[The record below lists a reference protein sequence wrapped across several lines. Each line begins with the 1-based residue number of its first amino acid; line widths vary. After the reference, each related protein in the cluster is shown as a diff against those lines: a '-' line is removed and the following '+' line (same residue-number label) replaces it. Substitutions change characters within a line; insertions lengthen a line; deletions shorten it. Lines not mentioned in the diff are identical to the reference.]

1 MFPLALF
8 VALALGGTDAQSRL
22 GTYKVDLAAVS
33 VSGLSS
39 GGCMATQFHV
49 AHSKSIMGVAV
60 IAGAPYYCAQNSAL
74 TATETCMKRPE
85 SVAVSYLQQ
94 VTRNAQNIL
103 SIDHTSHMSS
113 ARVFL
118 FAGTK
123 DSTVHPGIIS
133 KVQEYY
139 QEFVTAAGSIRTVLD
154 IPAEHGFPTVS
165 TGGACGSQNS
175 DYINSCGYHAA
186 FELLNHIYGGG
197 LQLINFDQKEYFN
210 FSPPSTYGM
219 DNSGE
224 KLGDKYARLLGYNE
238 VGDLNNIIILYPQA
252 RSTLSNPLGCWDW
265 WGYTG
270 TAYGCYFEPT
280 PLKPPL
286 LLLRPEVMEEFSW
299 RWKAARVWV
308 RRDGGGRGRQ
318 GTLTHR
324 RMLEGRAGYRDTAP
338 ERSPRD
344 RPPRG
349 RERTS
354 EQAVAA
360 LPGHILE
367 QAGSVDRCAAGCGV

>member
-22 GTYKVDLAAVS
+22 GTYKVDQAAVS

-197 LQLINFDQKEYFN
+197 LQRPSESHQPEGELINFDQKEYFN

-265 WGYTG
+265 QLYHMIPSSCSLPFRWGYTG
-270 TAYGCYFEPT
+270 TAYAPA
-280 PLKPPL
+280 PLAQ
-286 LLLRPEVMEEFSW
+286 LRLILPAQF
-299 RWKAARVWV
+299 
-308 RRDGGGRGRQ
+308 
-318 GTLTHR
+318 
-324 RMLEGRAGYRDTAP
+324 P
-338 ERSPRD
+338 
-344 RPPRG
+344 
-349 RERTS
+349 
-354 EQAVAA
+354 QAKQN
-360 LPGHILE
+360 L
-367 QAGSVDRCAAGCGV
+367 QKKQKQQ

>member
-197 LQLINFDQKEYFN
+197 LQRPSDSHQPEGELINFDQKEYFN

-219 DNSGE
+219 DNSGYAYVPRACAAGDVCKLHIAFHGCKQGKE

-270 TAYGCYFEPT
+270 TAYASGSGFQVT
-280 PLKPPL
+280 GVK
-286 LLLRPEVMEEFSW
+286 RMMD
-299 RWKAARVWV
+299 RVT
-308 RRDGGGRGRQ
+308 G
-318 GTLTHR
+318 
-324 RMLEGRAGYRDTAP
+324 
-338 ERSPRD
+338 
-344 RPPRG
+344 
-349 RERTS
+349 
-354 EQAVAA
+354 
-360 LPGHILE
+360 
-367 QAGSVDRCAAGCGV
+367 